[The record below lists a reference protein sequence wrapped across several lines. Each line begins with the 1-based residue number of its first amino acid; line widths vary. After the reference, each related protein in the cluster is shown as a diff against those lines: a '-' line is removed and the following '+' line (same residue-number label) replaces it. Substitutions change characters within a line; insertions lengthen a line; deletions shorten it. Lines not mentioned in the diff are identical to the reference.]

1 MSVKPSK
8 LRNERLTMN
17 NFEDLMNH
25 EKALTV
31 SCQECG
37 AKVDE
42 ACTRVDIKGDRWPLK
57 NFPAHLSRL
66 KRVDRLERL
75 HQLDTERS
83 KTFQAD
89 RTPSGT
95 VSIAPEGDQP
105 VGIDTE
111 GRGR

>member
-1 MSVKPSK
+1 
-8 LRNERLTMN
+8 MN

-42 ACTRVDIKGDRWPLK
+42 VCTRVDIKGDRWPLK

-66 KRVDRLERL
+66 NRVDRLERL
-75 HQLDTERS
+75 HQLDAERS
-83 KTFQAD
+83 KTFQRDAGM
-89 RTPSGT
+89 P
-95 VSIAPEGDQP
+95 IPEGSDQ
-105 VGIDTE
+105 
-111 GRGR
+111 R

>member
-1 MSVKPSK
+1 
-8 LRNERLTMN
+8 MN

-42 ACTRVDIKGDRWPLK
+42 VCTRIDIKGDRWPLK

-75 HQLDTERS
+75 HQLDALRASAFQREAEISIPDGSQGAGAARSELERPSTPNRSES
-83 KTFQAD
+83 K
-89 RTPSGT
+89 
-95 VSIAPEGDQP
+95 
-105 VGIDTE
+105 
-111 GRGR
+111 

>member
-1 MSVKPSK
+1 
-8 LRNERLTMN
+8 MN
-17 NFEDLMNH
+17 NLEDLMNH

-42 ACTRVDIKGDRWPLK
+42 VCTRIDIKGDRWPLK

-75 HQLDTERS
+75 HQLDAERAKAFHADAQMSISDGSEAIGASRSELEDPSTPNCSES
-83 KTFQAD
+83 K
-89 RTPSGT
+89 
-95 VSIAPEGDQP
+95 
-105 VGIDTE
+105 
-111 GRGR
+111 

>member
-1 MSVKPSK
+1 
-8 LRNERLTMN
+8 MN

-42 ACTRVDIKGDRWPLK
+42 VCTRFDIKGDRWPLK
-57 NFPAHLSRL
+57 NFPSHLSRL

-75 HQLDTERS
+75 HKLDALRAKSFRVEAQMSISDSSEATGALRS
-83 KTFQAD
+83 ELED
-89 RTPSGT
+89 PSTPNRSESKWG
-95 VSIAPEGDQP
+95 P
-105 VGIDTE
+105 
-111 GRGR
+111 RC

>member
-1 MSVKPSK
+1 
-8 LRNERLTMN
+8 MN

-42 ACTRVDIKGDRWPLK
+42 VCTRVDIKGDRWPLK

-66 KRVDRLERL
+66 NRVDRLERL
-75 HQLDTERS
+75 HQLDAERS
-83 KTFQAD
+83 KTRFLEHEPTEAQF
-89 RTPSGT
+89 
-95 VSIAPEGDQP
+95 VAPEGNGAAAITIEDSRR
-105 VGIDTE
+105 E
-111 GRGR
+111 R

>member
-1 MSVKPSK
+1 
-8 LRNERLTMN
+8 MN

-42 ACTRVDIKGDRWPLK
+42 VCTRIDIKGDRWPLK

-66 KRVDRLERL
+66 KRVDRLARL
-75 HQLDTERS
+75 RQLDAERS
-83 KTFQAD
+83 KTLQ
-89 RTPSGT
+89 TGT
-95 VSIAPEGDQP
+95 HPNGMGFVAPERNEAAKTD
-105 VGIDTE
+105 IE
-111 GRGR
+111 GLGREQ

>member
-1 MSVKPSK
+1 
-8 LRNERLTMN
+8 MN

-42 ACTRVDIKGDRWPLK
+42 VCTRIDIKGDRWPLK

-66 KRVDRLERL
+66 KRVDRLARL
-75 HQLDTERS
+75 HQFDAERS
-83 KTFQAD
+83 KTLQRDAGM
-89 RTPSGT
+89 P
-95 VSIAPEGDQP
+95 IPEGSDQ
-105 VGIDTE
+105 
-111 GRGR
+111 R